1 MEASE
6 MFTYQFRTDQH
17 VLRYVE
23 AERTFYIDRS
33 HLDDYAIVRQVD
45 PNHITELELTSH
57 ISGDIMPF
65 TRNMN
70 DSFYSEAIVHNPGT
84 ARHYMRRIN
93 RCYVKVV

>member
-1 MEASE
+1 

-45 PNHITELELTSH
+45 PNHIIELELTSH

-65 TRNMN
+65 TRNATN
-70 DSFYSEAIVHNPGT
+70 LFFAEAIVHNPGT

>member
-1 MEASE
+1 

-33 HLDDYAIVRQVD
+33 HLAGYALVRMVN
-45 PNHITELELTSH
+45 PNDITELHLTSH

-65 TRNMN
+65 TRNTN
-70 DSFYSEAIVHNPGT
+70 ASFYSDAIIHNPGT
-84 ARHYMRRIN
+84 AKHYMRRIN

>member
-1 MEASE
+1 

-17 VLRYVE
+17 VLRYV
-23 AERTFYIDRS
+23 AVERTFYIERS
-33 HLDDYAIVRQVD
+33 HLDGYATVRQVD
-45 PNHITELELTSH
+45 PNHITELQLTSH

-65 TRNMN
+65 TREGGNW
-70 DSFYSEAIVHNPGT
+70 FFAEAIIHNPGT